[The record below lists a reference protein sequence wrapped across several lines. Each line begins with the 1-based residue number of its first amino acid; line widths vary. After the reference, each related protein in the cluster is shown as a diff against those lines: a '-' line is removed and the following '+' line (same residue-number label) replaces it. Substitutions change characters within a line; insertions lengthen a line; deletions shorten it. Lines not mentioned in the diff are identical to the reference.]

1 MDSGDT
7 INPTHLLD
15 AARIISIA
23 ELSPDLP
30 EPSTKA
36 VGGVV
41 TITWPYNKVKG
52 TFAFN
57 LAEPD
62 FRLRRNKGQVRI
74 EFTDRAARAV
84 GDTGLGG
91 NDEVL
96 LSLEGA
102 AWEAE
107 LVDRRRSLPGADIGW
122 RLVFSERVSLKI
134 KRAETN
140 ETDLVIVRDRPNEP
154 EAVPDLAPTQP
165 LAITKSPSPS
175 APVSPIHRTSVA
187 QEIQASKFNDDEF
200 ASPAFVKRARM
211 SYGALF
217 EDGFDIFQDD
227 DGVEGLKGK
236 RRRRTTQFARHRT
249 SWRYASRS
257 ASPESVAASSESDD
271 VQASSPTRAPGSAS
285 KVQMA
290 DEGCQTMELDKASQ
304 PINAVSESQIYGTGS
319 VNVQMDDAPDKTPID
334 SAKDQQ
340 VPMPSSNAWLPEP
353 ADQSRPTLNSN
364 DNPHTDPD
372 APPRS
377 GKQLGSSDY
386 SFPGNVWNMSTTPST
401 FQPQQAVPI
410 PALHESFG
418 SADFG
423 NPPSSHP
430 SIPFGGPHSSSDTYS
445 GNDEVQEPVDD
456 VAVRSIESNR
466 AGVEY
471 PQLEPDEVARSQSIH
486 DEALAN
492 YPASYLEGDHMS
504 QHGQIIPSQRPPY
517 PEIQQLGSN
526 SWATVNHIS
535 TATAMPPTDRLG
547 SRDGDTPEQAVVID
561 ESDEDSD
568 SSPDPMAV
576 EDTVNGGRAYA
587 LDMYEDAEAEDEV
600 DAQYSDDDEPEYDAD
615 EMGGDYDT
623 RNYEQPGDDDEGSLD
638 ERAQPLEPEFDDGE
652 SWNEEEEQEEFLDE
666 ENEGEYEMDEDIAR
680 PAFQPAVRA
689 NPMVIDLISS
699 SEDESEDEDDGEGD
713 GNLAKIDQSGA
724 HTDSRIPTID
734 QKMILEDNPRQAHLN
749 DEGSDIISQA
759 AMSEAEESSEAG
771 EERADFMGS
780 YGEDESEFEGDDSE
794 NEKENRTSSARNETS
809 LGLNGGKEI
818 QEPGLSRGQAKH
830 ELEPEIDS
838 EAEAGP
844 EGDAAPRRM
853 QDHAD
858 IFRGQI
864 APLPELHENSGT
876 EISNQALEEASTVP
890 LSAADGLEILSRA
903 VDEWS
908 DARSRRAIAESAGS
922 VVETIS
928 DTHEPPEEDIQLLG
942 WSSNQQNLILEAQT
956 DEDEKVDSPASSKPN
971 TRSPLPTSIKKEP
984 MVAVP
989 SSPPLSQSFRSLV
1002 EDNTSIFEEEATKQT
1017 VQETTAQLPT
1027 PHNTQLTDIAL
1038 NISSTTASMNIVE
1051 SFESHTTIEQVY
1063 QTTEDSVVEKS
1074 AEDFTMQRNLVHMD
1088 QDSTKQERDSA
1099 LSLKIQAQQPSNEPC
1114 TSPSPAR
1121 SFQTQTGEA
1130 ELSFSS
1136 SGDEQDNDRQSPR
1149 RASSQSSS
1157 STSDDSR
1164 SFASHMEVDEE
1175 LQASILEDSL
1185 LEDYLNQDDL
1195 NDHDDS
1201 FQIDTTETYIE
1212 PEETAHANPLSP
1224 LYEDT
1229 PAKQL
1234 AEEISAQLKRNFM
1247 TDGSGEE
1254 SDTSTR
1260 NDPSVHLARVANAS
1274 KRRRKRKRAT
1284 STDSYRPRKR
1294 LFDTRRSPTPET
1306 DDSSLQLAREA
1317 LASQT
1322 PKSQIEGKSMASVK
1336 LNLARHLNDELP
1348 DCTSL
1353 KVLRQHLTKSL
1364 DVIAVA
1370 VMQPPE
1376 PRRAKGRPREYMM
1389 SFTIADYS
1397 IGPYAVAEVLIY
1409 RPHKDSLPVIR
1420 YGDIVLLRN
1429 FTVVSLANKGFG
1441 LKSNDGSSWAVF
1453 DFEGEPPQIK
1463 GPPVEYGVKEILYV
1477 SYLREW
1483 FELLDDKARQ
1493 KLELANQK
1501 IINTGKP
1508 EQNETMSDMIR

>member
-7 INPTHLLD
+7 INPTYLLD
-15 AARIISIA
+15 AARIIPIA
-23 ELSPDLP
+23 ELCPDLP

-62 FRLRRNKGQVRI
+62 FRLRRNKGQVRV

-84 GDTGLGG
+84 GDCGLGG

-102 AWEAE
+102 TWEAE
-107 LVDRRRSLPGADIGW
+107 AVDRRRSLPGADIGW

-154 EAVPDLAPTQP
+154 EAVPDSAPTQP

-175 APVSPIHRTSVA
+175 APVSPIHRTSVE
-187 QEIQASKFNDDEF
+187 QEIQASNFNDDEF

-227 DGVEGLKGK
+227 DGVEGVKGK

-257 ASPESVAASSESDD
+257 ASPESVAASSENDD
-271 VQASSPTRAPGSAS
+271 IQTTPTKAPGSAN

-290 DEGCQTMELDKASQ
+290 DEGCQTMELDRPSPH
-304 PINAVSESQIYGTGS
+304 PISTVSESQIVGIGS
-319 VNVQMDDAPDKTPID
+319 ENVPMDEAPDETPID

-340 VPMPSSNAWLPEP
+340 VSMPSSNAWFRELAE
-353 ADQSRPTLNSN
+353 QSRPALNSK
-364 DNPHTDPD
+364 DNSYTDTD
-372 APPRS
+372 APPRP
-377 GKQLGSSDY
+377 GEKLDSSDY
-386 SFPGNVWNMSTTPST
+386 SFPGNAWNMSIMPST

-418 SADFG
+418 SADFR

-430 SIPFGGPHSSSDTYS
+430 SIPFSGPDSSGDTYS
-445 GNDEVQEPVDD
+445 GNDESQEPVDD
-456 VAVRSIESNR
+456 VAVRSVEPHR
-466 AGVEY
+466 TGVEY
-471 PQLEPDEVARSQSIH
+471 PQLEPDEDARSQSIH
-486 DEALAN
+486 DEALVN
-492 YPASYLEGDHMS
+492 YPAGYLEGDHMS
-504 QHGQIIPSQRPPY
+504 QHSQIMPTQRPSY
-517 PEIQQLGSN
+517 PEVPQLGSS
-526 SWATVNHIS
+526 SWATVNHSS
-535 TATAMPPTDRLG
+535 TATAVVPTDRLG
-547 SRDGDTPEQAVVID
+547 SKDGDTPEQAVVID

-568 SSPDPMAV
+568 SSPEPMAV
-576 EDTVNGGRAYA
+576 EDTVNSGRAYA

-638 ERAQPLEPEFDDGE
+638 ERPQPLEPEFDDGE
-652 SWNEEEEQEEFLDE
+652 SWDEEEQEEFLDD

-699 SEDESEDEDDGEGD
+699 SEDESEDENDGEAD
-713 GNLAKIDQSGA
+713 GNSAKIDQSGA
-724 HTDSRIPTID
+724 HTDSRIPPID
-734 QKMILEDNPRQAHLN
+734 QQMILEDNPRQAHLN

-780 YGEDESEFEGDDSE
+780 YGDDESEFKDDDEYEGDDSE
-794 NEKENRTSSARNETS
+794 NEKETRTSSAGNETS
-809 LGLNGGKEI
+809 LRLNDGKEI
-818 QEPGLSRGQAKH
+818 REPGLSRGQAKQQ
-830 ELEPEIDS
+830 LEPEINS
-838 EAEAGP
+838 EAEAGSKC
-844 EGDAAPRRM
+844 DAAPRRT

-858 IFRGQI
+858 VFQGQMS
-864 APLPELHENSGT
+864 PVPELHENSGT
-876 EISNQALEEASTVP
+876 EISNQALEEDSTVP

-908 DARSRRAIAESAGS
+908 DARSRKAIAESAGS

-928 DTHEPPEEDIQLLG
+928 DKHEPPKEDTQLLG
-942 WSSNQQNLILEAQT
+942 SSSNQQNLILEAQT
-956 DEDEKVDSPASSKPN
+956 DEDEKVDSPASSKPY
-971 TRSPLPTSIKKEP
+971 TRSPLPASIKKEP

-1002 EDNTSIFEEEATKQT
+1002 EDSTSIFEEEATKKTAQA
-1017 VQETTAQLPT
+1017 TTAQLPT

-1074 AEDFTMQRNLVHMD
+1074 AEDFAMQSSPVHMD
-1088 QDSTKQERDSA
+1088 QDSIEQERDSA
-1099 LSLKIQAQQPSNEPC
+1099 LSLKIQAQQPSNEPY

-1121 SFQTQTGEA
+1121 SFQTQTGET
-1130 ELSFSS
+1130 ELAFSGS
-1136 SGDEQDNDRQSPR
+1136 VEEKDNGSQLPR

-1185 LEDYLNQDDL
+1185 LEDYSNQDDL

-1212 PEETAHANPLSP
+1212 PEETGHANPLSP

-1254 SDTSTR
+1254 SDTSMR

-1274 KRRRKRKRAT
+1274 KRRKKRKRAT

-1336 LNLARHLNDELP
+1336 LNLARHLSDELP

-1508 EQNETMSDMIR
+1508 NLVDTP